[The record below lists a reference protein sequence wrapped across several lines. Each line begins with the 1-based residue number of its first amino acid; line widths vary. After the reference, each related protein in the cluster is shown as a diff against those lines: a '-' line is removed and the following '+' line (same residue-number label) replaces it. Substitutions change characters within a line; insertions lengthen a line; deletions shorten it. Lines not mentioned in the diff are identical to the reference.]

1 MRIKLMTMTT
11 AAALAAS
18 TLISATASD
27 NPNTP
32 SQLVECNQVDKALSH
47 IPHGDGAQPV
57 ADAETGP
64 GGWRYNGAGMSFVS
78 FEHELDPTGQFY
90 VVFAGRSRVGSNST
104 IINDYPAVLDL
115 PQTPQTLI
123 LTFKGR
129 HGVIIL
135 TGDAESDPPLFA
147 LPGAGEGEVRINMSD
162 PDGDGVFEGCAER
175 PLLKNFGFVKPEG
188 GDFVQIDY
196 FKAYAE
202 TDMDGT
208 VTFFEWTE
216 VSTFKN
222 TEPDAN

>member
-1 MRIKLMTMTT
+1 MVR
-11 AAALAAS
+11 
-18 TLISATASD
+18 
-27 NPNTP
+27 
-32 SQLVECNQVDKALSH
+32 
-47 IPHGDGAQPV
+47 
-57 ADAETGP
+57 
-64 GGWRYNGAGMSFVS
+64 
-78 FEHELDPTGQFY
+78 
-90 VVFAGRSRVGSNST
+90 AGRSRVATNSL

-115 PQTPQTLI
+115 PQAPQMLI

-135 TGDAESDPPLFA
+135 TGDAENDPPLFA

-162 PDGDGVFEGCAER
+162 PDGEGVFEGCAER